1 MRKLSKTSKVAVGTA
16 TLLLFAFAGAH
27 LGAFAPQAPRLDSSG
42 PRSQGFSAHR
52 LALTRLHVTL
62 VNNRHPA
69 SSAVAD
75 TSLPSFSL
83 RLRFAGVA
91 TSETPTASDPSRRC
105 SAQPRAPP
113 LA

>member
-1 MRKLSKTSKVAVGTA
+1 MRKLSKNSQVAVSAA

-27 LGAFAPQAPRLDSSG
+27 LVAFAPQASRLDCSG
-42 PRSQGFSAHR
+42 SRSQGFSAHR
-52 LALTRLHVTL
+52 LALTRLQVTL

-83 RLRFAGVA
+83 RLGFAGVETCE
-91 TSETPTASDPSRRC
+91 TSTASDPSRRC